1 MLTEEVHQDEVRVGT
16 SHECLPLVGVELCT
30 SAELINS
37 LQRGIGVLDSEVVST
52 PQGTHTI
59 GLVVLRAVIP
69 VDEVVGELREVRVV
83 RPVVIDI
90 IRRHLTGVGE
100 GGHGISVGQCQ
111 ADLLRSIKLHTFVGE
126 LIEELVARSEDEG
139 SHEGHEGHEESI
151 HHNSIS
157 LRVRHAG

>member
-1 MLTEEVHQDEVRVGT
+1 MLTEEIHQDKVRVRT
-16 SHECLPLVGVELCT
+16 SHERLPLVRVELCT
-30 SAELINS
+30 SAELIDS
-37 LQRGIGVLDSEVVST
+37 LQRSIGVLDSEVVST

-90 IRRHLTGVGE
+90 IRGHLAGVGE

-111 ADLLRSIKLHTFVGE
+111 ADLLRSIKLYTFVG
-126 LIEELVARSEDEG
+126 
-139 SHEGHEGHEESI
+139 
-151 HHNSIS
+151 
-157 LRVRHAG
+157 